1 MGLNEQKITRF
12 KQPVSSLADRPQM
25 TAALLKAAFDSNT
38 EELKTALNGLI
49 DALRASAAAGEIGAE
64 TITGVSGTTVQGL
77 LRGLKAI
84 LDTMQ
89 TTAGADE
96 KLAGKA
102 DKTTVAGMVQSIE
115 FDSKTGVFT
124 ITEQGGTVR
133 QIDTA
138 IEKVP
143 LNCRLD
149 GSDFVLSLVDG
160 SEQRV
165 SLANFIHENE
175 FDDTASIQFSVA
187 DGHVS
192 AQIKSGG
199 VDDSMLDSALKAQIT
214 ADRDAAAQSAQNAS
228 AYAENAYSNARA
240 AEYAKTAAEDARS
253 TSFDYAE
260 NARRNMEESERQAVR
275 AESWADRAEG
285 AAGTAVLCAQTS
297 EAAKQAAETARQG
310 AESAMRGAE
319 AALSAAQELTGQAA
333 ASAEAAGQAAVAAET
348 ARSGAESAQSG
359 AVAAQAAAEAARQGA
374 ETAQAVAETARD
386 CAEAAADHAAK
397 STAIA
402 QESAESAEQSAQ
414 SALESKTASEENRM
428 ASDASAASAAESEKN
443 AIAAA
448 EAARASSYILDRD
461 GKRYCTSWC
470 VTIDGFPKLT
480 FQEITA

>member
-38 EELKTALNGLI
+38 EELKTSLNGLV

-77 LRGLKAI
+77 MHGLKAI

-102 DKTTVAGMVQSIE
+102 DKTTVAGMVQSIG

-143 LNCRLD
+143 LKCRLD
-149 GSDFVLSLVDG
+149 GDDFVLSLADG

-165 SLANFIHENE
+165 GLANFIHENE

-240 AEYAKTAAEDARS
+240 AEYAKTAAEDARAE
-253 TSFDYAE
+253 TIVHKDRAYAYAVKAE
-260 NARRNMEESERQAVR
+260 NATVRQP
-275 AESWADRAEG
+275 
-285 AAGTAVLCAQTS
+285 QPN
-297 EAAKQAAETARQG
+297 AETGTWWVWDQ
-310 AESAMRGAE
+310 
-319 AALSAAQELTGQAA
+319 
-333 ASAEAAGQAAVAAET
+333 
-348 ARSGAESAQSG
+348 
-359 AVAAQAAAEAARQGA
+359 
-374 ETAQAVAETARD
+374 TAQAYADSGISCEGNIDYVTFDIDESGHLIACIPDRYEGPMFRLTD
-386 CAEAAADHAAK
+386 DGNLEAYYD
-397 STAIA
+397 
-402 QESAESAEQSAQ
+402 
-414 SALESKTASEENRM
+414 
-428 ASDASAASAAESEKN
+428 
-443 AIAAA
+443 
-448 EAARASSYILDRD
+448 
-461 GKRYCTSWC
+461 
-470 VTIDGFPKLT
+470 VT
-480 FQEITA
+480 